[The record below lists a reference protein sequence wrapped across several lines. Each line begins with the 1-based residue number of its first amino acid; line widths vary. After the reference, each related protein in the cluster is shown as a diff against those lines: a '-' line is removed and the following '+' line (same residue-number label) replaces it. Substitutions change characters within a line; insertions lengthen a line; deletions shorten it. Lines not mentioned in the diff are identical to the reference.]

1 MKSNHTKYSKSP
13 NIDFITEDQ
22 YRQKTPLL
30 VSTDA
35 LNKPVVYGIFYFLS
49 GMAYSMLAEMP
60 PIVGLYLSFFPVL
73 VYFFFASSRHDSM
86 GELNVYVVWYLFFLL
101 FFFWGGVTDRHTKH
115 YTLKRTTVFKS
126 TIHRCNKTIHLQK
139 NKLLKS

>member
-22 YRQKTPLL
+22 YRQKTPIL

-35 LNKPVVYGIFYFLS
+35 LNKPVLYGIFYFLS

-86 GELNVYVVWYLFFLL
+86 GELNVYVVWYLFFIYLKKKIFI
-101 FFFWGGVTDRHTKH
+101 FFFWGGGE
-115 YTLKRTTVFKS
+115 
-126 TIHRCNKTIHLQK
+126 
-139 NKLLKS
+139 